1 MLLVRQL
8 RQLGPLV
15 VAQEARQ
22 VVVVPRV
29 VQLMA
34 PGVVEPRSSISGTG
48 GIGAAGGIPGTLS
61 SGV

>member
-29 VQLMA
+29 VQLMV
-34 PGVVEPRSSISGTG
+34 PSVVERGSSINSTG
-48 GIGAAGGIPGTLS
+48 PGG
-61 SGV
+61 

>member
-34 PGVVEPRSSISGTG
+34 PGVVERGSSISSTG
-48 GIGAAGGIPGTLS
+48 GSGAAGGIP
-61 SGV
+61 VACAV

>member
-34 PGVVEPRSSISGTG
+34 LGVVERGSSISSTG
-48 GIGAAGGIPGTLS
+48 GSGAAGGIL
-61 SGV
+61 VACAV

>member
-1 MLLVRQL
+1 MLLIRQL

-34 PGVVEPRSSISGTG
+34 PAVVERGSSISSTG
-48 GIGAAGGIPGTLS
+48 GSGAAGGIPGAPYE
-61 SGV
+61 